1 LAWERGIKGGLL
13 KWFFCVCLIGELE
26 IVGRVWGLGPYAD
39 PPGGTIYRGVITFN
53 ILKDMNRERRGFDTG
68 MIDFTRRL
76 F

>member
-1 LAWERGIKGGLL
+1 
-13 KWFFCVCLIGELE
+13 LE